1 MNGTGVKHWA
11 GAVALIMLAGGLT
24 GCMSLN
30 QTRSAGPAQVYTSQK
45 PAVAVAECIK
55 VTWANV
61 QLFGDVADVFM
72 AKGDPGAF
80 TVYTTE
86 GEYFADVA
94 GKAGTT
100 KVNFYAKPGAKV
112 VEQRGAVLAT
122 CL

>member
-1 MNGTGVKHWA
+1 MKHVVGVVTLA
-11 GAVALIMLAGGLT
+11 MLA

-30 QTRSAGPAQVYTSQK
+30 HTRSTGPAHVYASQK
-45 PAVAVAECIK
+45 PAAAVAECIK

-72 AKGDPGAF
+72 EKGKPGEF

-86 GEYFADVA
+86 GEYFADVV
-94 GKAGTT
+94 GKGSSTAI
-100 KVNFYAKPGAKV
+100 NFYAKKGAKV
-112 VEQRGAVLAT
+112 IEQRGAVLAT

>member
-1 MNGTGVKHWA
+1 MKHWA
-11 GAVALIMLAGGLT
+11 GAVALVMLA

-30 QTRSAGPAQVYTSQK
+30 HTRSAGPAQVYSSQK
-45 PAVAVAECIK
+45 PAAAVAECIK

-72 AKGDPGAF
+72 DKGSPGEF

-86 GEYFADVA
+86 GEYFADVM
-94 GKAGTT
+94 GKGASTT
-100 KVNFYAKPGAKV
+100 INFYAKAGTNAV
-112 VEQRGAVLAT
+112 DQRGAVLAT

>member
-1 MNGTGVKHWA
+1 MKHWA
-11 GAVALIMLAGGLT
+11 GAVALMTLA

-30 QTRSAGPAQVYTSQK
+30 QTRSAGPAHVYASQK
-45 PAVAVAECIK
+45 PAAAVAECIK

-72 AKGDPGAF
+72 EAGKPGEF

-86 GEYFADVA
+86 GEYFADVL
-94 GKAGTT
+94 GKGGSTT
-100 KVNFYAKPGAKV
+100 INFYAKPGAKV
-112 VEQRGAVLAT
+112 VDQRGAVLAT

>member
-1 MNGTGVKHWA
+1 MKLLA
-11 GAVALIMLAGGLT
+11 GAVALTLLAG
-24 GCMSLN
+24 CANFN
-30 QTRSAGPAQVYTSQK
+30 QTRSAGPVKVYSSQK
-45 PAVAVAECIK
+45 PAAAVAECIK

-72 AKGDPGAF
+72 EKGKPGEF

-94 GKAGTT
+94 GKGSTT
-100 KVNFYAKPGAKV
+100 SISFYAKPRAKV
-112 VEQRGAVLAT
+112 VDQRGAVLAT

>member
-1 MNGTGVKHWA
+1 MKHWA
-11 GAVALIMLAGGLT
+11 GAVALAMLA

-30 QTRSAGPAQVYTSQK
+30 HTRSAGPAQVYSSHK
-45 PAVAVAECIK
+45 PAAAVAECIK

-72 AKGDPGAF
+72 DQGNPGEF

-86 GEYFADVA
+86 GEYFADVT
-94 GKAGTT
+94 GKGATT
-100 KVNFYAKPGAKV
+100 AINFYAKEGAKAV
-112 VEQRGAVLAT
+112 DQRGAVLAT

>member
-1 MNGTGVKHWA
+1 MKLWA
-11 GAVALIMLAGGLT
+11 GAVALALLAG
-24 GCMSLN
+24 CASMNS
-30 QTRSAGPAQVYTSQK
+30 TRSTGARQVYASQK
-45 PAVAVAECIK
+45 PAAVVAECIK

-61 QLFGDVADVFM
+61 SLFGDVADVFM
-72 AKGDPGAF
+72 EKGSPGEF

-94 GKAGTT
+94 GKGPTT
-100 KVNFYAKPGAKV
+100 AINFYAKSGAKA

>member
-1 MNGTGVKHWA
+1 MKHWA
-11 GAVALIMLAGGLT
+11 GAVALAMLA

-30 QTRSAGPAQVYTSQK
+30 STRSAGPVQVYASQK

-61 QLFGDVADVFM
+61 QMFGDVADVFM
-72 AKGDPGAF
+72 DKGQPGEF

-94 GKAGTT
+94 GKGGSTAIS
-100 KVNFYAKPGAKV
+100 FYAEAGGKAV
-112 VEQRGAVLAT
+112 DQRGAALAT

>member
-1 MNGTGVKHWA
+1 MKHWV
-11 GAVALIMLAGGLT
+11 GALALVVLA
-24 GCMSLN
+24 GCMSLDR
-30 QTRSAGPAQVYTSQK
+30 TRSAGPVKVYSSQK

-72 AKGDPGAF
+72 DKGKPGEF

-94 GKAGTT
+94 GKGGATS
-100 KVNFYAKPGAKV
+100 VSFYAKPGAKV
-112 VEQRGAVLAT
+112 VDKRGAVLAT

>member
-1 MNGTGVKHWA
+1 MKHVVGVV
-11 GAVALIMLAGGLT
+11 GAVALALLA

-30 QTRSAGPAQVYTSQK
+30 QTRSAGPAHVYTSQK
-45 PAVAVAECIK
+45 PAAAVAECIK

-61 QLFGDVADVFM
+61 RLFGDVADVFM
-72 AKGDPGAF
+72 EKGTPGEF

-94 GKAGTT
+94 GKGPSTSIS
-100 KVNFYAKPGAKV
+100 FYAKKGAKMI
-112 VEQRGAVLAT
+112 EQRGATLAT

>member
-1 MNGTGVKHWA
+1 MNGTGMKRWA
-11 GAVALIMLAGGLT
+11 GAVALLLLSGGLT

-94 GKAGTT
+94 GKAGMT
-100 KVNFYAKPGAKV
+100 KVNFYAKPGAKAI
-112 VEQRGAVLAT
+112 EQRGAVLAT

>member
-1 MNGTGVKHWA
+1 MKHWA
-11 GAVALIMLAGGLT
+11 GAVALAMLA

-30 QTRSAGPAQVYTSQK
+30 STRSAGPVQVYASQK

-61 QLFGDVADVFM
+61 QMFGDVADVFM
-72 AKGDPGAF
+72 DKGKPGEF

-94 GKAGTT
+94 GKGGSTAIS
-100 KVNFYAKPGAKV
+100 FYAKAGGKAV
-112 VEQRGAVLAT
+112 DQRGAALAT

>member
-1 MNGTGVKHWA
+1 MKHWA
-11 GAVALIMLAGGLT
+11 GAVALAMLAG
-24 GCMSLN
+24 CMNMGS
-30 QTRSAGPAQVYTSQK
+30 TRSAGPAQVYTSQK

-61 QLFGDVADVFM
+61 QMFGDVADVFM
-72 AKGDPGAF
+72 DKGKPGEF

-94 GKAGTT
+94 GKGGSTSIS
-100 KVNFYAKPGAKV
+100 FYAKPGAKV
-112 VEQRGAVLAT
+112 VDQRGAALAT

>member
-1 MNGTGVKHWA
+1 MKHLA
-11 GAVALIMLAGGLT
+11 GAVALAMLA

-30 QTRSAGPAQVYTSQK
+30 QTRSAGPAQVYSSHK
-45 PAVAVAECIK
+45 PAAAVAECIK
-55 VTWANV
+55 VSWANV

-72 AKGDPGAF
+72 DTGKPGEF

-86 GEYFADVA
+86 GEYFADVI
-94 GKAGTT
+94 GKGANTGIS
-100 KVNFYAKPGAKV
+100 FYAKPGGRA

>member
-1 MNGTGVKHWA
+1 MKLWTGV
-11 GAVALIMLAGGLT
+11 VALAMLAG
-24 GCMSLN
+24 CMSFN
-30 QTRSAGPAQVYTSQK
+30 HTRSAGPAQVYSSHK
-45 PAVAVAECIK
+45 PVAAVAECIK

-72 AKGDPGAF
+72 DKGASGDL

-86 GEYFADVA
+86 GEYFADVM
-94 GKAGTT
+94 GKGPSTT
-100 KVNFYAKPGAKV
+100 VSFYAKPGAKA